1 MPFISV
7 WIHSIRAMVSFT
19 SGLYG
24 FENPFVVP
32 LEIIVVLPSISVR
45 TPKC

>member
-1 MPFISV
+1 MP
-7 WIHSIRAMVSFT
+7 RCGTFT

-32 LEIIVVLPSISVR
+32 EETNCCFVVLPVSVR
-45 TPKC
+45 NNQVLGTV